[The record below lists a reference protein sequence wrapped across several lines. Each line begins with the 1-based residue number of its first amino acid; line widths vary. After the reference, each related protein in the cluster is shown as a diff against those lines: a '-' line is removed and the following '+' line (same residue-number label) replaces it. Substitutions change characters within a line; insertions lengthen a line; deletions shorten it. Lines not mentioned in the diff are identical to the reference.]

1 MKNVIK
7 DIYQEKNPQAISAPE
22 EKTTLKRGKLLMKC
36 IGQGVAGGG
45 KREEGER
52 GCNSFPKQVVNRM
65 S

>member
-36 IGQGVAGGG
+36 IGQGVAGGWE
-45 KREEGER
+45 EEG
-52 GCNSFPKQVVNRM
+52 GGKGMQLLSQTGG
-65 S
+65 

>member
-36 IGQGVAGGG
+36 IGQGVAGGW
-45 KREEGER
+45 EEG
-52 GCNSFPKQVVNRM
+52 GGGKGMQLLSQTGG
-65 S
+65 

>member
-36 IGQGVAGGG
+36 IGQGVAGGW
-45 KREEGER
+45 EEGR
-52 GCNSFPKQVVNRM
+52 GGGGMQLPSQTGG
-65 S
+65 